1 MKIRR
6 NDTVMVITG
15 KDRGKRGTVVRVL
28 PKEQRLVVEGVNLAK
43 RHSKPTPKQPAGGII
58 EFAAP
63 LAVSNVLL
71 VCPSCSKPTRVAM
84 KLTEAGKVRTC
95 KHCGAALAG
104 ETKKAAK

>member
-28 PKEQRLVVEGVNLAK
+28 PKADRVVIEGVNMAK
-43 RHSKPTPKQPAGGII
+43 RHTKPTAKQPAGGIV

-71 VCPSCSKPTRVAM
+71 VCPSCSKPTRIAM
-84 KLTEAGKVRTC
+84 KLTDTGKVRTC
-95 KHCGAALAG
+95 KHCGAALAA
-104 ETKKAAK
+104 EAKKADK